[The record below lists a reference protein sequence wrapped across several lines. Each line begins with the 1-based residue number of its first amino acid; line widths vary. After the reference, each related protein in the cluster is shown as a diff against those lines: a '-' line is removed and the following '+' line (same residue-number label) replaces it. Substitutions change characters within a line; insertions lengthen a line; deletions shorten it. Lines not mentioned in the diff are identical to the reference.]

1 MPDQQLIDRICRHA
15 DANDA
20 PEAPFETGIDGFTL
34 VRSRAPTALMGMVYT
49 PLVCLVLQGRKESY
63 LGETLV
69 GFGRGQSL
77 IVGIDMPS
85 VSRVVEASPGR
96 PYVALALRLD
106 IGEIRS
112 LTEEV
117 GEAEIDDERAR
128 AIASGAADMPL
139 VQAMG
144 RLFDLVERPL
154 EQRVLLPLLRREIHF
169 RLLLARHGGM
179 LRRLSRRDSH
189 ASRIARALS
198 RLRQDYAQPL
208 KVAELAEAAGMSAS
222 SFHEHFKAL
231 TATTPLQYQKDL
243 RLLEA
248 RRRLTSGA
256 QSVSAAAFEVG
267 YESPTQFS
275 REYLRKFGTS
285 PREERMTAAGR
296 VVELEDGG

>member
-1 MPDQQLIDRICRHA
+1 MPDQELIDRVCRFA
-15 DANDA
+15 DAHGA

-34 VRSRAPTALMGMVYT
+34 VRSRAPTVLEGMVYT

-63 LGETLV
+63 LGATPV

-77 IVGIDMPS
+77 IVSMDLPS
-85 VSRVVEASPGR
+85 VSRVVEASPR
-96 PYVALALRLD
+96 APYVALALRLD
-106 IGEIRS
+106 LGEIRS
-112 LTEEV
+112 LTEEA

-128 AIASGAADMPL
+128 AIASGEADAPL
-139 VQAMG
+139 VDAMG
-144 RLFDLVERPL
+144 RLFDLIERPL
-154 EQRVLLPLLRREIHF
+154 EQRVLLPLIRREIHF

-179 LRRLSRRDSH
+179 LRRVSRRDSH

-198 RLRQDYAQPL
+198 RLRRDYARPL
-208 KVAELAEAAGMSAS
+208 KVGELAEAAGMSPS

-248 RRRLTSGA
+248 RLRLTSGA
-256 QSVSAAAFEVG
+256 PSVSGVAFEVG

-275 REYLRKFGTS
+275 REYSRKFGIS
-285 PREERMTAAGR
+285 PREDRMTA
-296 VVELEDGG
+296 